1 MQLYNDK
8 KIKKKLIKSLS
19 ESRYNHTL
27 GVAYTAASLAMR
39 YDYDIEKAYF
49 AGLLHDC
56 AKCIPNDKKLSMAKK
71 NNLSVNDA
79 FKNSPDLLHAELGAI
94 VAKEKYN
101 IHDEDILNAIAY
113 HTTGKPD
120 MSLLEKIIYISDYIE
135 PSRQTIPNLS
145 EIRRLAYTNLDETLY
160 QILKQTITYV
170 KSKKTDFLP
179 ITLEAYEYYKTHREG
194 NNNE

>member
-1 MQLYNDK
+1 
-8 KIKKKLIKSLS
+8 
-19 ESRYNHTL
+19 
-27 GVAYTAASLAMR
+27 MR

-71 NNLSVNDA
+71 NNLSINDA